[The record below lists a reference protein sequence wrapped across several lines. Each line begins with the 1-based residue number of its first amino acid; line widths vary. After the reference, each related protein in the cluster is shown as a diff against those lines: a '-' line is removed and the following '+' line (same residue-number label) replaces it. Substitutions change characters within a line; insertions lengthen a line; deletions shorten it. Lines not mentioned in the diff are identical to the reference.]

1 MIMEKEKAGEEKV
14 HIIILYRGNL
24 SGRGKRGI
32 VAKGRERR
40 CRREGNLPRKGG
52 KGAFRGRERDV
63 SGKGKRRFGEEN
75 RGGNWDRERD
85 KLKSRRR
92 IEGRWTGIER
102 KLSRDQT
109 GIKRKSNKNG
119 TESCVN
125 IVNAIGE
132 TFISE
137 MERTKLLLLKD
148 LFFEDKRL
156 VLTVR

>member
-1 MIMEKEKAGEEKV
+1 REKGICRERGKEKCLREEKGCFEEE
-14 HIIILYRGNL
+14 YRG
-24 SGRGKRGI
+24 R
-32 VAKGRERR
+32 
-40 CRREGNLPRKGG
+40 
-52 KGAFRGRERDV
+52 
-63 SGKGKRRFGEEN
+63 
-75 RGGNWDRERD
+75 NWGWERD

>member
-1 MIMEKEKAGEEKV
+1 MEKEKVGEEKV

>member
-1 MIMEKEKAGEEKV
+1 MGKGKVGEGKG